1 MTFWGKTNEP
11 SKTGILYRDSE
22 MKGITKLLLEEIL
35 VQCMVPSGGEAD
47 CKRHQTT
54 RSKELDPGNRGE
66 ARKAADNESDLDE
79 DNNRYMERA
88 SH

>member
-1 MTFWGKTNEP
+1 
-11 SKTGILYRDSE
+11 
-22 MKGITKLLLEEIL
+22 
-35 VQCMVPSGGEAD
+35 MVPSGGEAD

-54 RSKELDPGNRGE
+54 RSKELDPEKRGE